1 MFCLATDS
9 LIDRSMLFAHLYLM
23 QGEKIEA
30 WLVSSANRE
39 YFDAQS
45 TAFLSANKLTKKI
58 YSLVRS
64 TAKYVFFT
72 SEVIK
77 IAVSFDKFQ
86 CLYAMLLL

>member
-1 MFCLATDS
+1 MFCLVTDS

-39 YFDAQS
+39 YFDVES

-64 TAKYVFFT
+64 TAKYAFFT

-77 IAVSFDKFQ
+77 IAVSFNNFQ